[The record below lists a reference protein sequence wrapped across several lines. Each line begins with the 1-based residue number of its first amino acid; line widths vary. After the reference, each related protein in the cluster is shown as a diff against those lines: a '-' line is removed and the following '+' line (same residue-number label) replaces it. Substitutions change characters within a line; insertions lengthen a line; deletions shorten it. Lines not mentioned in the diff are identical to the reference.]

1 MSSIKIKDL
10 QNILRDAGVDFS
22 GAKKKAD
29 YIKLYMQLKDKEQ
42 IAMEQTAMEQADNE
56 PVLKEPVPVLKE
68 LVISIAILSH
78 GCENFTAPWTKDMS
92 ISEFYRNKVRVYS
105 RSCVPDVNAIGNTFE
120 NIEILRDLK
129 ETFSKASETAPIIR
143 EYADKVKQDY
153 IIRVAQSDRSIS
165 GHDKMI
171 DINNLARVS
180 GLSTFLS
187 NKIFSFYN
195 IDPEEKITGPHEQF
209 LFQTIGIHV
218 TDIREKITNSDG
230 SIIYQ
235 QVFSPSYDHGFSSC
249 NLSYRDGLTHILKNV
264 LKKKELVKP
273 MLELFGFKG
282 RNHRVTEL
290 TLEQLYGFFK
300 LIGADYVNIMD
311 YSCRKCS
318 IGPLPPGMGDKIYQI
333 EQKYSEKPVGF
344 GKKQSKNRKNRK
356 NKNRKTRNKK

>member
-56 PVLKEPVPVLKE
+56 PVLKEPVLKEPVLKE
-68 LVISIAILSH
+68 L
-78 GCENFTAPWTKDMS
+78 
-92 ISEFYRNKVRVYS
+92 
-105 RSCVPDVNAIGNTFE
+105 VPDVNAIGNTFE

-264 LKKKELVKP
+264 LKKK
-273 MLELFGFKG
+273 
-282 RNHRVTEL
+282 RASQTN
-290 TLEQLYGFFK
+290 
-300 LIGADYVNIMD
+300 
-311 YSCRKCS
+311 
-318 IGPLPPGMGDKIYQI
+318 
-333 EQKYSEKPVGF
+333 VG
-344 GKKQSKNRKNRK
+344 
-356 NKNRKTRNKK
+356 TIWV